1 MSPRLASALLAAALA
16 CACGGAD
23 DAWVAEV
30 DDKSITPAEL
40 LRAVEPR
47 VAAAPQT
54 RRSDVVHEEL
64 ERLVSERAALNR
76 AEQLGVVVSDSE
88 VDARIRELVGPDGE
102 VTTELAAP
110 EYREELRR
118 QMTLDRVAVR
128 ELAGKVEVSESVL
141 VAHFEENRES
151 LRKPPR
157 IRIRQIVVQDEAKA
171 SRLLAQLQAGADF
184 AELARAESVAPEAKS
199 GGLLPAFAEGEM
211 PEVFDRAFKLG
222 VGQISNVV
230 ASPFGHHVFKV
241 EEKIAAQE
249 PSYEEV
255 RESLRLELESRRLQ
269 DLRRDWLRALRAD
282 ARIRVNERLLERF

>member
-1 MSPRLASALLAAALA
+1 MSRRIQSALLALSLALA
-16 CACGGAD
+16 CGGGD

-30 DDKSITPAEL
+30 DERSITPGEL

-47 VAAAPQT
+47 VAASPQT
-54 RRSDVVHEEL
+54 NRADVVHEEL

-76 AEQLGVVVSDSE
+76 AEQLGIAVSDSE

-102 VTTELAAP
+102 ISSELSGP
-110 EYREELRR
+110 EYRDELRR

-128 ELAGKVEVSESVL
+128 ELAGKVEISEGTL
-141 VAHFEENRES
+141 AQYFEENKER

-184 AELARAESVAPEAKS
+184 AELARAESVAPEATK
-199 GGLLPAFAEGEM
+199 GGELPAFAEGEM
-211 PEVFDRAFKLG
+211 PEAFDRAFKLG

-230 ASPFGHHVFKV
+230 ASPFGYHLFKV

-249 PSYEEV
+249 PVYEEV

-269 DLRRDWLRALRAD
+269 ELRREWLRALRGEAK
-282 ARIRVNERLLERF
+282 IRVNERLLEDF